1 MEDKQAHMSFLREM
15 TDALKQA
22 APKQLVLIGSEGFFA
37 QDDPNSAFNP
47 GGRWWLASVHH
58 QGGT

>member
-1 MEDKQAHMSFLREM
+1 MSFLREM

-22 APKQLVLIGSEGFFA
+22 APRQLVLIGSEGFFA

-47 GGRWWLASVHH
+47 GGRVMSGILPLPSS
-58 QGGT
+58 